1 MSALRFPRPD
11 HIGETEW
18 NARVDLACVYRL
30 IADQGWDEVIY
41 NHATLRVPGED
52 RLFLIK
58 RHELLYTE
66 VTASNLVKVSM
77 DDDLDERSGVN
88 RPGFTLHSGILR
100 ARPDVQSVI
109 HLHTEHGMALAGL
122 PGGLRML
129 SQAAMRFHNRVG
141 YHDYEG
147 LTESFE
153 ERERI
158 AKKLPG
164 NRALI
169 LRHHGITTW
178 GASVCEAFVLMEHL
192 LGAAK
197 VQLMMMATGEPLKEI
212 APELAEKTA
221 KQFEAHD
228 RGRGA
233 SDWPAFLRV
242 ADRIDDSYRG

>member
-1 MSALRFPRPD
+1 MDIPQARRPD
-11 HIGETEW
+11 HIRETEW
-18 NARVDLACVYRL
+18 AARVDLACIYRL
-30 IADQGWDEVIY
+30 IAHHGWDHVIY

-52 RLFLIK
+52 RHFLIK

-77 DDDLDERSGVN
+77 DDDLDERAGVN

-100 ARPDVQSVI
+100 ARPDVNASI
-109 HLHTEHGMALAGL
+109 HLHTQDGMALAGL

-129 SQAAMRFHNRVG
+129 SQDAMRFYKRVG

-147 LTESFE
+147 LTETFD

-158 AKKLPG
+158 AKHLAG

-169 LRHHGITTW
+169 MRHHGLTTF
-178 GASVCEAFVLMEHL
+178 GATVSEAFVLMETL
-192 LGAAK
+192 LSAARI
-197 VQLMMMATGEPLKEI
+197 QLLMQASGEKLKEI
-212 APELAEKTA
+212 PPDLAEKTA

-228 RGRGA
+228 KGRGA
-233 SDWPAFLRV
+233 ADWPAFLRLM
-242 ADRIDDSYRG
+242 DRVDPGFRG

>member
-1 MSALRFPRPD
+1 MDGSTHPRPAQFT
-11 HIGETEW
+11 ETEW
-18 NARVDLACVYRL
+18 KARVDLACAYRL
-30 IADQGWDEVIY
+30 IAHYDWDDVIY

-52 RLFLIK
+52 RNFLIK

-77 DDDLDERSGVN
+77 DDDLDERAGVN

-100 ARPDVQSVI
+100 ARPDVNSVI
-109 HLHTEHGMALAGL
+109 HLHTDHGMAVAGL

-129 SQAAMRFHNRVG
+129 SQASMRFHNRVG

-158 AKKLPG
+158 AKHLSG

-169 LRHHGITTW
+169 LRHHGLTTW
-178 GASVCEAFVLMEHL
+178 GASVCEAFVLMQNL
-192 LGAAK
+192 IDAAR
-197 VQLMMMATGEPLKEI
+197 VQLMMQATGEPLKEI
-212 APELAEKTA
+212 PAELAEKTA
-221 KQFEAHD
+221 RQFEAHD
-228 RGRGA
+228 KGRGA
-233 SDWPAFLRV
+233 ADWPAFLRMS
-242 ADRIDDSYRG
+242 DKLDPGFRS

>member
-1 MSALRFPRPD
+1 MDSPRYRRPD
-11 HIGETEW
+11 HIPATEW
-18 NARVDLACVYRL
+18 AARVDLACLYRL
-30 IADQGWDEVIY
+30 IAHHRWDHLIY

-52 RLFLIK
+52 RQFLIK

-77 DDDLDERSGVN
+77 DDDLDERAGVN

-100 ARPDVQSVI
+100 ARPDVNCVMHI
-109 HLHTEHGMALAGL
+109 HTDEGMAITGL

-147 LTESFE
+147 LTETFD

-158 AKKLPG
+158 AKKLG
-164 NRALI
+164 KNRALI
-169 LRHHGITTW
+169 LRYHGLTTV
-178 GASVCEAFVLMEHL
+178 GATPCEAMTLMDNL
-192 LGAAK
+192 YSAARI
-197 VQLMMMATGEPLKEI
+197 QLMMQATSETLKELP
-212 APELAEKTA
+212 AELCERTA

-233 SDWPAFLRV
+233 ADWPAYLRL
-242 ADRIDDSYRG
+242 ADRIDPGFRG